1 MPEEIAPNVLSWASE
16 LDELTRAQAAVTARL
31 PILAGHLAL
40 MPDAHLG
47 KGATIGSVIPTES
60 AVIPSAVGVD
70 IGCGMAA
77 RRLDL
82 TQEGLPDGLDAW
94 ISAMEATVPAGLGRW
109 HGEPSARSPR
119 VVRGA
124 PSPAEHSTTQER
136 AVAQLGTLGS
146 GNHFIELATDED
158 DRVWILLHSG
168 SRGGGNKLAT
178 MHTKTARKLHEGLG
192 TRLEDPELA
201 WLQEGTPEF
210 DAYIRDLRWSQAYA
224 RENRRLM
231 LDSTHEALEAV
242 LGREVAT
249 ADEVNCHHNFT
260 EREEHGGR
268 DVWVTRKGAIR
279 ARVGDRG
286 LIPGAMGQRSYVVR
300 GLGNP
305 ASYESCA
312 HGAGRRMSRRQ
323 ARKQLSIESFAE
335 VMGVSA
341 WQHASARGVARR
353 ASLRLQADRRRHA
366 RPGRPRRDRAR
377 APRHR
382 QLQGRGGRRRKPLA
396 GEGAGQLRQALE
408 VVARQE
414 HVDGRQRGRH
424 PARQRLVPR

>member
-1 MPEEIAPNVLSWASE
+1 MPEQIAPNVLSWASE
-16 LDELTRAQAAVTARL
+16 LDELTRAQAETTARL

-77 RRLDL
+77 RRLDV
-82 TQEGLPDGLDAW
+82 TQNHLPDGLEAW
-94 ISAMEATVPAGLGRW
+94 ILAMEATVPAGLGHW
-109 HGEPSARSPR
+109 HGEPSEAALEWMASHP
-119 VVRGA
+119 A
-124 PSPAEHSTTQER
+124 PPTLDNADR
-136 AVAQLGTLGS
+136 AAAQLGTLGS
-146 GNHFIELATDED
+146 GNHFIELAADEEG
-158 DRVWILLHSG
+158 RVWILLHSG

-178 MHTKTARKLHEGLG
+178 MHTKIARKLHEGLG

-210 DAYIRDLRWSQAYA
+210 DTYIRDLRWSQAFA

-231 LDSTHEALEAV
+231 LDSTHRALESV

-260 EREEHGGR
+260 ERERHAGR
-268 DVWVTRKGAIR
+268 EVWVTRKGAIR

-300 GLGNP
+300 GLGNAP
-305 ASYESCA
+305 AYESCA

-323 ARKQLSIESFAE
+323 ARKQLSIESFSEA
-335 VMGVSA
+335 MGVA
-341 WQHASARGVARR
+341 TWQHASANALLDEHPSAYKPIDVVMRD
-353 ASLRLQADRRRHA
+353 QADLVEIEHELHGIANYKGVEAQRRR
-366 RPGRPRRDRAR
+366 
-377 APRHR
+377 
-382 QLQGRGGRRRKPLA
+382 
-396 GEGAGQLRQALE
+396 
-408 VVARQE
+408 
-414 HVDGRQRGRH
+414 
-424 PARQRLVPR
+424 

>member
-1 MPEEIAPNVLSWASE
+1 MPDRIAQNVLSWASE
-16 LDELTRAQAAVTARL
+16 LDDLTREQAAVTARL

-82 TQEGLPDGLDAW
+82 TQDGLPDSLEPW
-94 ISAMEATVPAGLGRW
+94 VTEMESTVPAGLGRW
-109 HGEPSARSPR
+109 HGEPSD
-119 VVRGA
+119 GA
-124 PSPAEHSTTQER
+124 LAWFAEHPPPPTLDDPKK

-158 DRVWILLHSG
+158 GRIWILLHSG

-178 MHTKTARKLHEGLG
+178 LHTKTARRLHDGIG
-192 TRLEDPELA
+192 TRLEDPELS

-210 DAYIRDLRWSQAYA
+210 DAYIRDLRWSQAFA
-224 RENRRLM
+224 RENRRL
-231 LDSTHEALEAV
+231 LLAWTHRALGTV
-242 LGREVAT
+242 LGREIAI

-260 EREEHGGR
+260 EREVHAGR
-268 DVWVTRKGAIR
+268 AVWVTRKGAIR
-279 ARVGDRG
+279 ARIGDRG
-286 LIPGAMGQRSYVVR
+286 LIPGAMGQRSYVIR

-305 ASYESCA
+305 ESYESCA

-323 ARKQLSIESFAE
+323 ARKQLTLESFSEA
-335 VMGVSA
+335 MGAAA
-341 WQHASARGVARR
+341 WQFASAQALLDEHPSAYKPIDVVMRD
-353 ASLRLQADRRRHA
+353 QADLVEIEHELHGIA
-366 RPGRPRRDRAR
+366 NYKGVEAI
-377 APRHR
+377 
-382 QLQGRGGRRRKPLA
+382 RGSRRRK
-396 GEGAGQLRQALE
+396 
-408 VVARQE
+408 
-414 HVDGRQRGRH
+414 
-424 PARQRLVPR
+424 

>member
-1 MPEEIAPNVLSWASE
+1 MPQEIAPNVLSWASE
-16 LDELTRAQAAVTARL
+16 LDELTRAQAEKTGRL

-82 TQEGLPDGLDAW
+82 TQDGLPDSLAPW
-94 ISAMEATVPAGLGRW
+94 VIEMEAAVPAGLGRW
-109 HGEPSARSPR
+109 HSEASDEAL
-119 VVRGA
+119 A
-124 PSPAEHSTTQER
+124 WFAENPSPPTLDDPQR
-136 AVAQLGTLGS
+136 AAAQLGTLGS

-158 DRVWILLHSG
+158 SRIWVLLHSG

-178 MHTKTARKLHEGLG
+178 LHTNTARKLHHGLG

-201 WLQEGTPEF
+201 WLQEGTPQF
-210 DAYIRDLRWSQAYA
+210 DAYIRDLRWSQAFA

-231 LDSTHEALEAV
+231 LASTHRALERV
-242 LGREVAT
+242 LGREVST
-249 ADEVNCHHNFT
+249 TDEVNCHHNFT
-260 EREEHGGR
+260 ERERHGGR
-268 DVWVTRKGAIR
+268 EVWVTRKGAIR

-286 LIPGAMGQRSYVVR
+286 LIPGAMGQRSYVIR
-300 GLGNP
+300 GLGNE

-323 ARKQLSIESFAE
+323 ARKQLSIESFTEA
-335 VMGVSA
+335 MGFAA
-341 WQHASARGVARR
+341 WQHASARELLDEHPEAYKPIDVVMRDQVDLVEIEHELHGIANYKGVE
-353 ASLRLQADRRRHA
+353 SS
-366 RPGRPRRDRAR
+366 PRR
-377 APRHR
+377 
-382 QLQGRGGRRRKPLA
+382 
-396 GEGAGQLRQALE
+396 
-408 VVARQE
+408 
-414 HVDGRQRGRH
+414 
-424 PARQRLVPR
+424 

>member
-16 LDELTRAQAAVTARL
+16 LDELTRAQAETTARL

-77 RRLDL
+77 RRIDV
-82 TQEGLPDGLDAW
+82 TQDDLPDGLDAW
-94 ISAMEATVPAGLGRW
+94 ISAMEATVPAGLGHW
-109 HGEPSARSPR
+109 HGEPSDSAR
-119 VVRGA
+119 A
-124 PSPAEHSTTQER
+124 WFAEHPPPP
-136 AVAQLGTLGS
+136 TL
-146 GNHFIELATDED
+146 D
-158 DRVWILLHSG
+158 
-168 SRGGGNKLAT
+168 KLAT
-178 MHTKTARKLHEGLG
+178 LHTRTARKLHEGLG

-201 WLQEGTPEF
+201 WLQQGTLEF

-231 LDSTHEALEAV
+231 LESTHRALEHV
-242 LGREVAT
+242 LGRQVAV

-260 EREEHGGR
+260 ERERHAGR
-268 DVWVTRKGAIR
+268 EVWVTRKGAIR
-279 ARVGDRG
+279 ARIGDRG
-286 LIPGAMGQRSYVVR
+286 LIPGAMGQRSYVIR
-300 GLGNP
+300 GLGNE

-335 VMGVSA
+335 AMGLSA
-341 WQHASARGVARR
+341 WQHVSAQALLDEHPSAYKPIDVVMRD
-353 ASLRLQADRRRHA
+353 QADLVEIEHELHGIA
-366 RPGRPRRDRAR
+366 NYKGVESRDRR
-377 APRHR
+377 
-382 QLQGRGGRRRKPLA
+382 
-396 GEGAGQLRQALE
+396 
-408 VVARQE
+408 
-414 HVDGRQRGRH
+414 
-424 PARQRLVPR
+424 

>member
-16 LDELTRAQAAVTARL
+16 LDELTRHQAETTARL

-82 TQEGLPDGLDAW
+82 TQDGLSDGLDGW
-94 ISAMEATVPAGLGRW
+94 ISTMEATVPAGLGRW
-109 HGEPSARSPR
+109 HGEPPDDARAWFAEN
-119 VVRGA
+119 A
-124 PSPAEHSTTQER
+124 PPPTLDNPGR
-136 AVAQLGTLGS
+136 AAAQLGTLGS
-146 GNHFIELATDED
+146 GNHFIELATDESG
-158 DRVWILLHSG
+158 RIWILLHSG
-168 SRGGGNKLAT
+168 SRGGGNRLAT

-201 WLQEGTPEF
+201 WLQDGTPEF
-210 DAYIRDLRWSQAYA
+210 DAYIRDLRWSQAFA

-231 LDSTHEALEAV
+231 LESTHRALETV
-242 LGREVAT
+242 LGREVST

-260 EREEHGGR
+260 ERERHAGR
-268 DVWVTRKGAIR
+268 EVWVTRKGAIR

-305 ASYESCA
+305 ASYQSCA

-323 ARKQLSIESFAE
+323 ARKQLSVESFAE
-335 VMGVSA
+335 AMGA
-341 WQHASARGVARR
+341 ATWQHASAQALLDEHPSAYKPIDVVMRD
-353 ASLRLQADRRRHA
+353 QADLVEIEHELHGIANYKGVESQRRR
-366 RPGRPRRDRAR
+366 
-377 APRHR
+377 
-382 QLQGRGGRRRKPLA
+382 
-396 GEGAGQLRQALE
+396 
-408 VVARQE
+408 
-414 HVDGRQRGRH
+414 
-424 PARQRLVPR
+424 

>member
-16 LDELTRAQAAVTARL
+16 LDELTREQAAVTARL

-47 KGATIGSVIPTES
+47 KGATIGSVIPTDS

-77 RRLDL
+77 RRLEL
-82 TQEGLPDGLDAW
+82 TQETLPDGLDPW
-94 ISAMEATVPAGLGRW
+94 ISAMETAVPAGLGRW
-109 HGEPSARSPR
+109 HGEPSDDAL
-119 VVRGA
+119 VWL
-124 PSPAEHSTTQER
+124 AEHAPPPTLDNAQR
-136 AVAQLGTLGS
+136 AAAQLGTLGS
-146 GNHFIELATDED
+146 GNHFIELATDEEN
-158 DRVWILLHSG
+158 RVWILLHSG

-231 LDSTHEALEAV
+231 LESTHRALERV
-242 LGREVAT
+242 LVRDVAT

-260 EREEHGGR
+260 EQEEHSGR
-268 DVWVTRKGAIR
+268 NVWVTRKGAIR

-286 LIPGAMGQRSYVVR
+286 LIPGAMGQRSYVIR
-300 GLGNP
+300 GLGNE
-305 ASYESCA
+305 ASYGSCA

-323 ARKQLSIESFAE
+323 ARKQLSVESFAE
-335 VMGVSA
+335 VMGTGT
-341 WQHASARGVARR
+341 WQHASARELLDEHPSAYKPIDIVMRD
-353 ASLRLQADRRRHA
+353 QAD
-366 RPGRPRRDRAR
+366 
-377 APRHR
+377 
-382 QLQGRGGRRRKPLA
+382 LV
-396 GEGAGQLRQALE
+396 EI
-408 VVARQE
+408 E
-414 HVDGRQRGRH
+414 HELHGIANYKGVER
-424 PARQRLVPR
+424 

>member
-1 MPEEIAPNVLSWASE
+1 MEQITDRLLNWASILE
-16 LDELTRAQAAVTARL
+16 DDTRRQALTASTM
-31 PILAGHLAL
+31 PFIYPHLAL

-47 KGATIGSVIPTES
+47 KGATVGSVIPTLG
-60 AVIPSAVGVD
+60 AIIPAAVGVD

-77 RRLDL
+77 RRLEL
-82 TQEGLPDGLDAW
+82 TQEDLPDGLDAW
-94 ISAMEATVPAGLGRW
+94 ISEMEVAVPAGLGRW
-109 HGEPSARSPR
+109 HGEPSDDAL
-119 VVRGA
+119 GWL
-124 PSPAEHSTTQER
+124 AEHPPPPTLDDARR
-136 AVAQLGTLGS
+136 AAAQLGTLGS
-146 GNHFIELATDED
+146 GNHFIELADDEH

-231 LDSTHEALEAV
+231 LESTHRALERV
-242 LGREVAT
+242 LGRDVAT

-268 DVWVTRKGAIR
+268 NVWVTRKGAIR

-286 LIPGAMGQRSYVVR
+286 LIPGAMGQRSYVIL
-300 GLGNP
+300 GLGNE

-323 ARKQLSIESFAE
+323 ARKQLSVESFAE
-335 VMGVSA
+335 VMWAGA
-341 WQHASARGVARR
+341 WQHASARELLDEHPSAYKPIDVVMRD
-353 ASLRLQADRRRHA
+353 QADLVEIEHELHGIANYKGVEDTRK
-366 RPGRPRRDRAR
+366 GR
-377 APRHR
+377 
-382 QLQGRGGRRRKPLA
+382 
-396 GEGAGQLRQALE
+396 
-408 VVARQE
+408 
-414 HVDGRQRGRH
+414 
-424 PARQRLVPR
+424 

>member
-16 LDELTRAQAAVTARL
+16 LDELTRDQAAVTARL

-47 KGATIGSVIPTES
+47 KGATIGSVIPTDS

-77 RRLDL
+77 RRIDL
-82 TQEGLPDGLDAW
+82 TADGLPDSLDGW
-94 ISAMEATVPAGLGRW
+94 ISTMETTVPAGLGHW
-109 HGEPSARSPR
+109 YSEPSDDARTWFASNP
-119 VVRGA
+119 
-124 PSPAEHSTTQER
+124 PPPTLEHPER

-146 GNHFIELATDED
+146 GNHFIELATDEAG
-158 DRVWILLHSG
+158 RIWILLHSG

-210 DAYIRDLRWSQAYA
+210 DAYIRDLRWSQAFA

-231 LDSTHEALEAV
+231 LASTHRALETV
-242 LGREVAT
+242 LGHEVAT

-260 EREEHGGR
+260 EREEHRGR
-268 DVWVTRKGAIR
+268 QVWVTRKGAIR

-286 LIPGAMGQRSYVVR
+286 LIPGAMGQRSYVIR
-300 GLGNP
+300 GLGNE
-305 ASYESCA
+305 ASYTSCA

-323 ARKQLSIESFAE
+323 ARKQLTLESFAE

-341 WQHASARGVARR
+341 WQHASAQALLDEHPSAYKPIDVVMRD
-353 ASLRLQADRRRHA
+353 QADLVEIEHELHGIA
-366 RPGRPRRDRAR
+366 NYKGV
-377 APRHR
+377 
-382 QLQGRGGRRRKPLA
+382 
-396 GEGAGQLRQALE
+396 EGQ
-408 VVARQE
+408 
-414 HVDGRQRGRH
+414 DFS
-424 PARQRLVPR
+424 